1 MEFQLNSNYHEV
13 TRLDDYDYTSNILI
27 TDEELDR
34 ELEAVNEAYRVFEEN
49 EENRVFEENEENRV
63 FEENEET
70 RVFEENEE
78 TKISTLRQRNKY
90 LKNSNVKNTGDIIKI
105 HRNTKTIYLT
115 RFAFISLL
123 LAANMFA
130 YYFSINQHKF
140 IKLIKN

>member
-34 ELEAVNEAYRVFEEN
+34 ELEAVNKAYRVFEEN
-49 EENRVFEENEENRV
+49 EENRVFEENEG
-63 FEENEET
+63 
-70 RVFEENEE
+70 
-78 TKISTLRQRNKY
+78 STLRNRFNN

-105 HRNTKTIYLT
+105 HRNTKTVYLT
-115 RFAFISLL
+115 KFAFLSLL

>member
-34 ELEAVNEAYRVFEEN
+34 ELEEVDKAY
-49 EENRVFEENEENRV
+49 RV

-70 RVFEENEE
+70 RVFEENESVS
-78 TKISTLRQRNKY
+78 TTLRNRHKN
-90 LKNSNVKNTGDIIKI
+90 LKNINIKNTSDIVKI

>member
-1 MEFQLNSNYHEV
+1 MDYQLNSNYDEV

-34 ELEAVNEAYRVFEEN
+34 ELEEVNKAY
-49 EENRVFEENEENRV
+49 RV

-70 RVFEENEE
+70 RVFEENE
-78 TKISTLRQRNKY
+78 SVSATLRNRHKN
-90 LKNSNVKNTGDIIKI
+90 LKNINIKNTGDIVKI

>member
-34 ELEAVNEAYRVFEEN
+34 ELEAVNKAYRVFEEN

-63 FEENEET
+63 FEENEG
-70 RVFEENEE
+70 
-78 TKISTLRQRNKY
+78 STLRNRFNN

-105 HRNTKTIYLT
+105 HRNTKTVYLT
-115 RFAFISLL
+115 KFAFLSLL

>member
-63 FEENEET
+63 FEENEEN
-70 RVFEENEE
+70 RVFEENEG
-78 TKISTLRQRNKY
+78 STLRNRFNN

-115 RFAFISLL
+115 RFAFLSLL

>member
-1 MEFQLNSNYHEV
+1 MDYQLNSNYHEV

-34 ELEAVNEAYRVFEEN
+34 ELEEVDKVYRIFEEN
-49 EENRVFEENEENRV
+49 ESVS
-63 FEENEET
+63 T
-70 RVFEENEE
+70 
-78 TKISTLRQRNKY
+78 TLRNRHKN
-90 LKNSNVKNTGDIIKI
+90 LKNINIKNTGDIVKI

>member
-1 MEFQLNSNYHEV
+1 MEFQLNSNNHEV

-34 ELEAVNEAYRVFEEN
+34 ELEAVNKAYRVFEEN
-49 EENRVFEENEENRV
+49 EENRVFEENEEN
-63 FEENEET
+63 EEKES
-70 RVFEENEE
+70 
-78 TKISTLRQRNKY
+78 STLRNRFNN

-115 RFAFISLL
+115 RFAFLSLL